1 MCLPAQVNVMLFTA
15 VIFFL
20 LPKITVL
27 SADALQPIL
36 QLKAILQLRLALCEL
51 MSIKSSTSCLQRKPQ
66 GAGGSSHYYYL
77 AAIIIYTLS

>member
-20 LPKITVL
+20 LPKITTL
-27 SADALQPIL
+27 SADALQP
-36 QLKAILQLRLALCEL
+36 ILQLRLALCEL
-51 MSIKSSTSCLQRKPQ
+51 MSIKCSTSCLQQKPQ